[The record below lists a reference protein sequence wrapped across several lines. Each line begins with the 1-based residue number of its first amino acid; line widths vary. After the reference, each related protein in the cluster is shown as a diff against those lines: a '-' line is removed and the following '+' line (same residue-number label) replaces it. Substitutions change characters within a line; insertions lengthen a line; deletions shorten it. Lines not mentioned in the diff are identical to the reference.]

1 MWRIYASAAA
11 LGALVAAGVY
21 VQSLRGQNDRLVAQ
35 VASLQREAQV
45 AAAVARQKT
54 EAAAVARA
62 DAERLAVKAAEYDAT
77 REWIL
82 RNDDHAPIPPLLRD
96 ALDRLLHR
104 APR

>member
-1 MWRIYASAAA
+1 MWRLYASAAA

-21 VQSLRGQNDRLVAQ
+21 VQSLRSQNDRLTAS

-45 AAAVARQKT
+45 SAQIAKQKT

-62 DAERLAVKAAEYDAT
+62 DAERLAVKAAEYDAI

-82 RNDDHAPIPPLLRD
+82 RNDDNAPIPPLLRD

-104 APR
+104 GPR